1 MDCQM
6 PVMNGL
12 EATTA
17 IRNLDELRVSRV
29 PVVAVSSGVKSMNQQ
44 ACLEAGMDDYVSKP
58 LNQVVLTDVLV
69 RNLPPK
75 LLGHDEANG
84 RLDY

>member
-1 MDCQM
+1 M